1 MKATSGV
8 AIAALALVRDLSH
21 VRLHHVCDKRVEA
34 GLVSPAEFGMRFARI
49 AKQSI
54 DFCRTEI
61 ARIHLDQD
69 LARRLVDTFVYRSS
83 HDLPSAS

>member
-1 MKATSGV
+1 
-8 AIAALALVRDLSH
+8 
-21 VRLHHVCDKRVEA
+21 
-34 GLVSPAEFGMRFARI
+34 MRFARI